1 MMRLLAA
8 ATLTSAL
15 AGLAFRLDGGAYL
28 AWLALVPYLA
38 AVVHER
44 RVWRGALAGAV
55 AALGFGLA
63 AFEGVAPV
71 EPWAYPALVVL
82 AAVPW
87 ALVGAGIVGT
97 ARRWGPPAGLAFAP
111 VATAA
116 AEFVVARRAW
126 MGDFANG
133 LMQWGYSQDGTP
145 WMQAAG
151 WSGVTGLTL
160 VVVGANAAWV
170 ALAALRST
178 HGGTRTGHAA
188 VVAAGAV
195 LVVASAWL
203 PVPGATVPDTERAPL
218 RVGLIQGAV
227 SSTDSLLARFDR
239 ASARAMIEPYAELTR
254 AAAERDADL
263 VVWGETAVP
272 MPVRPGH
279 VPDYVAEALAP
290 APVAL
295 VGGVAHAEGRSYNT
309 VFHAEDGVLSEVYRK
324 RALVPLVERG
334 YERGVRVPPLG
345 VNGVP
350 VGLGVCLDAVF
361 GSLAREAV
369 IDGAGVLIY
378 LTEDAFASTTITPRQ
393 HLRVASFRAV
403 ETGRP
408 VVFVNQSGPSAAFGA
423 DGRSIETIPFGRSGG
438 AVVDVQAHRG
448 VTPYVRFG
456 DVIGTAAVVA
466 TASLLA
472 LSFFGGSGGPP
483 GRGRRATPR
492 DR

>member
-8 ATLTSAL
+8 ATLTAAL
-15 AGLAFRLDGGAYL
+15 IGLVARLDGGAYL
-28 AWLALVPYLA
+28 AFVALVPYLA

-44 RVWRGALAGAV
+44 RLWRGALAGTV
-55 AALGFGLA
+55 ASLGFGLA
-63 AFEGVAPV
+63 LFEGVAPV
-71 EPWAYPALVVL
+71 EPWAYPALVLLVS
-82 AAVPW
+82 VPW

-116 AEFVVARRAW
+116 AEFVVAQRAW

-133 LMQWGYSQDGTP
+133 LMQWGYSQYETP

-160 VVVGANAAWV
+160 VVFGANAAWV
-170 ALAALRST
+170 ALAMLRRAS
-178 HGGTRTGHAA
+178 GGSRTAHVSIVA
-188 VVAAGAV
+188 VAGVLVAAT
-195 LVVASAWL
+195 AWI
-203 PVPGATVPDTERAPL
+203 PVPGAVVPDPDRAPL
-218 RVGLIQGAV
+218 RVGLVQGAV

-239 ASARAMIEPYAELTR
+239 EAARAMMEPYAELTR
-254 AAAERDADL
+254 AAVERGADL

-279 VPDYVAEALAP
+279 VPDYVAAALAP

-295 VGGVAHAEGRSYNT
+295 VGGVAYTEGRSFNT

-324 RALVPLVERG
+324 RALVPLVERA
-334 YERGVRVPPLG
+334 YERGVRVPPLD
-345 VNGVP
+345 VHGVP

-378 LTEDAFASTTITPRQ
+378 LTEDAFASTTITPWL
-393 HLRVASFRAV
+393 HLRVAAFRAV

-408 VVFVNQSGPSAAFGA
+408 VAFVNQSGPSAVFGP
-423 DGRSIETIPFGRSGG
+423 DGRALEVIPFGRSAG

-456 DVIGTAAVVA
+456 DTVGLIAVAATFLVLVLSIVGGRVRPDRPA
-466 TASLLA
+466 TL
-472 LSFFGGSGGPP
+472 
-483 GRGRRATPR
+483 R
-492 DR
+492 DP